1 MYRVRPYFEI
11 KKVRLPHCMYL
22 VKPLHKLSQIKT
34 GPDEVGRGGEGSG
47 GGARIRGGF
56 DKMKRKEWN
65 VNLSTSDQFLRYRY
79 KST

>member
-34 GPDEVGRGGEGSG
+34 GPDEVGG
-47 GGARIRGGF
+47 GGARGRGRNKG
-56 DKMKRKEWN
+56 R
-65 VNLSTSDQFLRYRY
+65 V
-79 KST
+79 